1 MIPSKKVNLAWTGDG
16 LTFRGGVPDGPEV
29 IVDGGSEAGP
39 SPMDFLLVSVAGCMG
54 VDVRM
59 ILEKSRVPVE
69 GLEVEIEG
77 ERAESHPKRYTRI
90 RLIYRIAGPGEEHDA
105 RLQRAVDLSREKF
118 CSVLHSLRPDIDVEI
133 EIHRA

>member
-1 MIPSKKVNLAWTGDG
+1 MTPSRKVNLVWTGEG
-16 LTFRGGVPDGPEV
+16 LTFRGGAPDGPEV
-29 IVDGGSEAGP
+29 IVDGGSEAAP
-39 SPMDFLLVSVAGCMG
+39 SPMDLLLVSVAGCMA

-59 ILEKSRVPVE
+59 ILEKSRVPVG

-77 ERAESHPKRYTRI
+77 ERADSHPKRYTRI

-105 RLQRAVDLSREKF
+105 RLQRAIDLSREKF

-133 EIHRA
+133 DIHRV

>member
-1 MIPSKKVNLAWTGDG
+1 MTPSRTVNLAWTGHG
-16 LTFRGGVPDGPEV
+16 LTFCGGVPDGPEV

-39 SPMDFLLVSVAGCMG
+39 SPMDFLLLSIAGCMG

-77 ERAESHPKRYTRI
+77 ERAQSHPTRYTRI
-90 RLIYRIAGPGEEHDA
+90 RLIYRIGGPGEEHDA
-105 RLQRAVDLSREKF
+105 RLRRAVDLSREKF